1 MHFKIFLPLF
11 AAALLLSFGV
21 LKADIKESADIT
33 EPAQEETMI
42 YAYVNGERLTIQPAE
57 NSSMDAFLALLAQ
70 GDLTVE
76 MHDYGSFEKVGSLGV
91 TLPTN
96 DEGITTQPGDVIL
109 YQGNSLAIYYG
120 TNTWSFTKLGKVQNV
135 TQDKLMEILGDGDA
149 TVTFSKNGGL

>member
-1 MHFKIFLPLF
+1 
-11 AAALLLSFGV
+11 
-21 LKADIKESADIT
+21 
-33 EPAQEETMI
+33 MI

>member
-21 LKADIKESADIT
+21 LKADIKESAGIT

-57 NSSMDAFLALLAQ
+57 NSSADAFLALLAQ

-76 MHDYGSFEKVGSLGV
+76 MHDYGSFEKVGSLGA

-96 DEGITTQPGDVIL
+96 DETITTQPGDVIL
-109 YQGNSLAIYYG
+109 YQGNSITIYYD
-120 TNTWSFTKLGKVQNV
+120 TNTWAFTRLGKVQNM
-135 TQDKLMEILGDGDA
+135 TQEELTAILGDGDV
-149 TVTFSKNGGL
+149 TVTFSTNGGS